1 MKYIWDIEAD
11 NLLDEVTQVWCHVFR
26 NVETD
31 EVHTFDPTQTQE
43 ALQFI
48 DDNVTTLIGHNI
60 IDYDLRVLSK
70 LYNYTYTGEVQD
82 TLVYSRT
89 IWPDVKQID
98 FKLHSRGDFPT
109 KLIGRHS
116 LKAWGYRLGELKG
129 DYSDNSEA
137 FAQYTNEMLS
147 YCIQDTAVTKKLY
160 EKIVSKGFSEQA
172 LALETE
178 LHTLLLKQEEYGFPF
193 DVKSA
198 QSLYSTLAQRKMDIE
213 TELQDTF
220 EPTVVELKPKPRPSL
235 STQPA
240 DSRLLTD

>member
-1 MKYIWDIEAD
+1 M
-11 NLLDEVTQVWCHVFR
+11 HG
-26 NVETD
+26 ETS
-31 EVHTFDPTQTQE
+31 P
-43 ALQFI
+43 
-48 DDNVTTLIGHNI
+48 
-60 IDYDLRVLSK
+60 
-70 LYNYTYTGEVQD
+70 
-82 TLVYSRT
+82 
-89 IWPDVKQID
+89 
-98 FKLHSRGDFPT
+98 

-137 FAQYTNEMLS
+137 FAQYTDEMLS

-198 QSLYSTLAQRKMDIE
+198 QSLLSCPT
-213 TELQDTF
+213 QDGH
-220 EPTVVELKPKPRPSL
+220 
-235 STQPA
+235 
-240 DSRLLTD
+240 